1 MLVFSIPSVQTYF
14 GRYATKRINESYGT
28 SINVE
33 KVGLQFN
40 GDLELK
46 NILIKDH
53 FNDTLIAVSE
63 LNSSLLNFANLNDN
77 KLIFGDIDLYGL
89 RFHIKTY
96 KGEEKSNLDVFVDS
110 FDDGKKKSKTPFV
123 LSSSDVT
130 ISDSHFLL
138 TDENK
143 EDNSHILDFKELDIN
158 ATDFFI
164 SGPDVS
170 LRVNSLSFSDPRGV
184 EMHNLQTYFKYTLT
198 SMKFEDLN
206 IQTLNSELQG
216 DIVFNYKRED
226 LKEFTDKVLLS
237 GNFTKSTVNLGEL
250 NVFFPEFGAS
260 ENVTFDTKI
269 SGTLNDLSLQNLRLS
284 TNRSTYISGQ
294 FAFKNLIDSK
304 SKPLEMTGQIGQ
316 MRSKYTDLKGILPRI
331 LGKNIPSNLAAL
343 GVFNLQGNILLSG
356 PSIKADFDAKTELGS
371 VAADLVLS
379 KIKTID
385 NAQYEGVIQLN
396 DFDLGALIDQPNL
409 GRISSDF
416 LLEGTGFMLENL
428 KSNIKG
434 TCSAFELNDYVYKNL
449 DVQGLIEDRVF
460 NGALKV
466 DDVHLKMDFEGL
478 VDFSEEEN
486 IYDFSA
492 NIRNA
497 NLNALNF
504 VSRDSISVFKGEVA
518 MDMKGTDLDDV
529 RGFLQFKNTSYTNQN
544 EDYYFKDFQI
554 LSDFDLNNVRT
565 ISINSPEIIQGT
577 FKGKFF
583 VKELP
588 KMLNNALSEI
598 YFRGSTNDISPNQF
612 MNFNFKIYNKIIE
625 VFYPN
630 LRLGAN
636 TYVRGTLD
644 SDPKKFTL
652 KFKSPNIS
660 IEDYFAKRIE
670 VQLIND
676 NPIFNTY
683 VELDSLSTPYY
694 DANAF
699 SLINLTLNDTL
710 YIKSEFKGG
719 KENLDT
725 FDFNLFYTNEG
736 DKSVVGLKPSFINF
750 KNTPWKLNAKNNAKN
765 KLVFDSD
772 FNEVSIQDMDMSYK
786 DEHIVLSA
794 QSQDSLSGNMNLRFN
809 NVDLA
814 KVTPEID
821 SLQLGGTIN
830 GNLNIVKQN
839 KIYVPKSLLT
849 IDDFEVNQFNLG
861 AFNADIKGNASLTN
875 YDVDVTIKDDLNE
888 SFSAQGSLDVSG
900 TNSNLD
906 LQLKFKDFLLEPL
919 DPFGSGVITNIR
931 GKVSGTSSITGR
943 LQRPQINGVLT
954 LNQGGMSV
962 PYLNIDYAFAD
973 RTRVDLVAQKFI
985 FESAKFTDTA
995 FSSEGV
1001 LSGQLSHTNF
1011 KDWALDLDID
1021 SDRLLVLN
1029 TEETDESLYY
1039 GTGFVAGNI
1048 NISGPMNQLFVEAN
1062 VTTSKGT
1069 IFKIPL
1075 NDNEMISENSYIKF
1089 LSLKEKKIESQGRDI
1104 KLDDIK
1110 GVEMEFNMDVTDDA
1124 EIEIVIDKENGS
1136 SILGRGNGSM
1146 LAQINTNDKFLM
1158 FGDFLVLSGYYN
1170 YRFGKLIQK
1179 KFKLVKDGSL
1189 VWEGD
1194 PLQAEINLEAIYD
1207 DISVNPSTLLDN
1219 PINQTIAVEVIT
1231 NLTGALEKPDLDF
1244 DLRFPNVNSA
1254 LNSELKD
1261 RLRDKD
1267 KRNFQALSLLAT
1279 GSFRSK
1285 LALDSQDAFEL
1296 VSDGVTNML
1305 NDVFSDEDNKVKL
1318 GLDLDIGKT
1327 TPEFE
1332 TDSRVGVTLSTKI
1345 SENVLI
1351 NGKVGIPVGGVSET
1365 TVAGDFEVQVLLN
1378 EDRTLS
1384 LKFFNRENS
1393 IQNFGEQ
1400 IGYTQGLG
1408 LSYNIEFDN
1417 LRELFNELFSI
1428 KNKPTNPDTKNKKD
1442 NSALPNYM
1450 EFKQ

>member
-1 MLVFSIPSVQTYF
+1 MLVFSVPSVQTYF
-14 GRYATKRINESYGT
+14 GRYATKHVNATYGT
-28 SINVE
+28 AINVE

-63 LNSSLLNFANLNDN
+63 LNSSILNFAKLNDN
-77 KLIFGDIDLYGL
+77 KLIFGAIDLYGL

-110 FDDGKKKSKTPFV
+110 FDNGNKKSKTPFE

-130 ISDSHFLL
+130 ISESHFLL

-143 EDNSHILDFKELDIN
+143 EGNTQILDFKELGIN
-158 ATDFFI
+158 ATDLLI
-164 SGPDVS
+164 RGPDVS
-170 LRVNSLSFSDPRGV
+170 LRINTLSFSDPRGV
-184 EMHNLQTYFKYTLT
+184 EMHNLQTFFKYTLT
-198 SMKFEDLN
+198 SMHFEGLN
-206 IQTLNSELQG
+206 IQTLNSELEG
-216 DIVFNYKRED
+216 DLVFNYKRED
-226 LKEFTDKVLLS
+226 LKDFTDKVVLS
-237 GNFTKSTVNLGEL
+237 GNFQKSTLNLGEL

-269 SGTLNDLSLQNLRLS
+269 SGTLNDLKLQNFHLS
-284 TNRSTYISGQ
+284 TNRNTYINGQ

-304 SKPLEMTGQIGQ
+304 SNPFEMMGQ
-316 MRSKYTDLKGILPRI
+316 MDQITSKYTDLKGILPRI
-331 LGKNIPSNLAAL
+331 IGANIPSNLAAL
-343 GVFNLQGNILLSG
+343 GVFTLQGNVFLKG
-356 PSIKADFDAKTELGS
+356 PSINTDFEARTELGL
-371 VAADLVLS
+371 VVADLDLS

-385 NAQYEGVIQLN
+385 DAQYEGTIQLQ
-396 DFDLGALIDQPNL
+396 DFDLGTLIGEPSL
-409 GRISSDF
+409 GYVTSDF
-416 LLEGTGFMLENL
+416 SLEGVGFMLENL
-428 KSNIKG
+428 QSNIKG
-434 TCSAFELNDYVYKNL
+434 VCSAFEFNDYVYKNL
-449 DVQGLIEDRVF
+449 NVQGLIEDKVF
-460 NGALKV
+460 NGALEV
-466 DDVHLKMDFEGL
+466 DDIHLSMNFEGL

-518 MDMKGTDLDDV
+518 MDMSGTDLDDIH
-529 RGFLQFKNTSYTNQN
+529 GFLQFKNTSYTNQN

-554 LSDFDLNNVRT
+554 LSDFDLNKVRT
-565 ISINSPEIIQGT
+565 ISVNSPEIIQGT

-588 KMLNNALSEI
+588 KLLNNALSEI
-598 YFRGSTNDISPNQF
+598 YFRGASKDISPNQF

-660 IEDYFAKRIE
+660 IDDYIAKRIE

-683 VELDSLSTPYY
+683 VELDSLSTPFY

-725 FDFNLFYTNEG
+725 FDFNLFFTNEG
-736 DKSVVGLKPSFINF
+736 EKSVVGLKPSFINF
-750 KNTPWKLNAKNNAKN
+750 KNTLWKLNAKNNSKN
-765 KLVFDSD
+765 KLVFDSG
-772 FNEVSIQDMDMSYK
+772 FNEVSILDMDMSYK
-786 DEHIVLSA
+786 DEQIVLSGQA
-794 QSQDSLSGNMNLRFN
+794 QDSLSGAINLKFD

-839 KIYVPKSLLT
+839 KIYLPKSLLT
-849 IDDFEVNQFNLG
+849 IDDFEVNRFNLG
-861 AFNADIKGNASLTN
+861 AFNADIKGNVSLTN
-875 YDVDVTIKDDLNE
+875 YDVNVTIKDDQNE

-931 GKVSGTSSITGR
+931 GKVTGTSSITGR

-954 LNQGGMSV
+954 LNEGGMSV
-962 PYLNIDYAFAD
+962 PYLNVDYAFAD
-973 RTRVDLVAQKFI
+973 RTRVDLVAQNFI
-985 FESAKFTDTA
+985 FKSAKFTDTT

-1001 LSGQLSHTNF
+1001 LSGVLSHTNF
-1011 KDWALDLDID
+1011 KDWALDLDLD
-1021 SDRLLVLN
+1021 SNRLLVLN
-1029 TEETDESLYY
+1029 TEETEESLYY

-1048 NISGPMNQLFVEAN
+1048 NISGPMSQLFIEAN

-1089 LSLKEKKIESQGRDI
+1089 LSPKEKKIESQGRAI

-1219 PINQTIAVEVIT
+1219 PINQTIPVEVIT
-1231 NLTGALEKPDLDF
+1231 NLTGALEKPELDF
-1244 DLRFPNVNSA
+1244 DIRFPNVNSA
-1254 LNSELKD
+1254 LNSELRD

-1296 VSDGVTNML
+1296 VSDGVTNVL
-1305 NDVFSDEDNKVKL
+1305 NDIFSDEDNKVKL
-1318 GLDLDIGKT
+1318 GLDLDIGKN

-1351 NGKVGIPVGGVSET
+1351 NGKVGVPVGGVSET

-1384 LKFFNRENS
+1384 LIFFNRENS

-1417 LRELFNELFSI
+1417 LKELFNELFSV
-1428 KNKPTNPDTKNKKD
+1428 KDKTSNPNAKTKND
-1442 NSALPNYM
+1442 NSALPDYM